1 MNSSKTTTDSI
12 IEQTSQRAIAKSE
25 NIWKGSKFAFM
36 IPLTS
41 DERGHFGE
49 DFFQRLLKKLTK
61 FVIKW
66 EGAKNIKPLD
76 GIYDMKVNSL
86 RTELKTAMKGT
97 KSDTWQHDVI
107 KEASK
112 WDKLVFVD
120 LVLAGIYIT
129 IINNTDMVYGE
140 KHPIFEKK
148 STACKGG
155 WKFDM
160 SNPSLGKGIAAGLTY
175 YHDFE
180 NPNDV
185 ELSKF
190 LVSHF
195 S

>member
-1 MNSSKTTTDSI
+1 
-12 IEQTSQRAIAKSE
+12 
-25 NIWKGSKFAFM
+25 
-36 IPLTS
+36 
-41 DERGHFGE
+41 
-49 DFFQRLLKKLTK
+49 
-61 FVIKW
+61 
-66 EGAKNIKPLD
+66 
-76 GIYDMKVNSL
+76 
-86 RTELKTAMKGT
+86 
-97 KSDTWQHDVI
+97 
-107 KEASK
+107 
-112 WDKLVFVD
+112 
-120 LVLAGIYIT
+120 
-129 IINNTDMVYGE
+129 MVYGE

-190 LVSHF
+190 FVSHF